1 MHAAFDV
8 FPSVVESSS
17 PVLDLAPGPLIDQL
31 VISDRGQPVLVGE
44 FALSEGRSPGRVVN
58 ATPDQRDY
66 RALLKAALLLVTQ
79 RTTGPLV
86 VGLGFPTATM
96 RTHASSA
103 SELLTK
109 MDAIGFDARPIG
121 GSATARV
128 PLDVVSTA
136 VISEIT
142 ACDRALRDGP
152 VRATGTH
159 FMLSLGYG
167 TCEAALATPTGLV
180 QRTTVSVPGIRYA
193 VERAMQEVSRE
204 SSLGLRTEHQF
215 DAHFRSGRI
224 TLGRERISLV
234 DIRKR
239 ALDSY
244 MENVVAPA
252 IANAWTAE
260 DFDRAED
267 LYVTGGGALFPAM
280 IDAIRAEF
288 GASLRVHL
296 VPDPLSHAALGYAL
310 HAARTAAPD
319 VTPVGIDVGN
329 ANCCVCVLER

>member
-1 MHAAFDV
+1 MQAAFDV
-8 FPSVVESSS
+8 FPSVVETSP

-31 VISDRGQPVLVGE
+31 VITDRGQPVLVGE

-66 RALLKAALLLVTQ
+66 RALLKAALLLVSQ
-79 RTTGPLV
+79 RVSGPIV
-86 VGLGFPTATM
+86 VGFGFPTATM
-96 RTHASSA
+96 RTHAASA
-103 SELLTK
+103 AELLSK
-109 MDAIGFDARPIG
+109 MEAIGYDARPIG
-121 GSATARV
+121 GSATARASIEIRDSV
-128 PLDVVSTA
+128 

-152 VRATGTH
+152 VRATGSH

-167 TCEAALATPTGLV
+167 TCEAALSTPTGLV
-180 QRTTVSVPGIRYA
+180 QRTAVSVPGIRYA
-193 VERAMQEVSRE
+193 VERTMQEVSRE

-234 DIRKR
+234 EVRKR
-239 ALDSY
+239 ALESY

-252 IANAWTAE
+252 IANVWTSE

-267 LYVTGGGALFPAM
+267 LYVTGGGALFPSM
-280 IDAIRAEF
+280 IDTIRAEF
-288 GASLRVHL
+288 GSSLRVHL

-310 HAARTAAPD
+310 NAARSAPD
-319 VTPVGIDVGN
+319 DTTAVGIDIGN
-329 ANCCVCVLER
+329 ANCCACVLEK